1 MISRNDNKNVTDD
14 SRGGCAVRAAAAG
27 QNVLSGTKKE
37 GQLAVERIYGSTFPV
52 ILGPMA
58 GVTDLAFRL
67 LCREQGCDVTVTE
80 MISAK
85 ALYYGNKNTI
95 PLLETDPGEAPVG
108 VQIFGSEPELM
119 GQMAHKIEDRGFAFV
134 DINMGCPVPKIV
146 NNHEGSALMKQPELA
161 GRIVREIKKAVSL
174 PVTVK
179 FRLGFD
185 EAHKNAVE
193 FARVMEDSG
202 ADAIAVH
209 GRTREQYYSGRADWE
224 AIRQVKE
231 AVSLPVIANGDIL
244 SAEAALAIREQTGCD
259 GIMVARGSKGN
270 PWIFREIRAALQG
283 EPVPAPP
290 TAQER
295 IDMLLRHAALCVR
308 YKGEYTGIRE
318 MRKHAAWYTAGLRGS
333 SRLRQEVNQ
342 VTTLKELEELL
353 TGSR

>member
-1 MISRNDNKNVTDD
+1 M
-14 SRGGCAVRAAAAG
+14 
-27 QNVLSGTKKE
+27 
-37 GQLAVERIYGSTFPV
+37 
-52 ILGPMA
+52 
-58 GVTDLAFRL
+58 
-67 LCREQGCDVTVTE
+67 
-80 MISAK
+80 
-85 ALYYGNKNTI
+85 
-95 PLLETDPGEAPVG
+95 
-108 VQIFGSEPELM
+108 
-119 GQMAHKIEDRGFAFV
+119 
-134 DINMGCPVPKIV
+134 
-146 NNHEGSALMKQPELA
+146 
-161 GRIVREIKKAVSL
+161 
-174 PVTVK
+174 
-179 FRLGFD
+179 
-185 EAHKNAVE
+185 
-193 FARVMEDSG
+193 
-202 ADAIAVH
+202 
-209 GRTREQYYSGRADWE
+209 
-224 AIRQVKE
+224 KE